1 MSQSLFSDAS
11 QRLDEA
17 LKYASIS
24 DDAIERLKLPKSS
37 LKVSIPVRMDSGELR
52 IFPGYRV
59 RYDDTRGPT
68 KGGIRY
74 HQDVSIDEV
83 QSSSLLDD
91 LQMRGGQFALWRR
104 QGGYHG
110 QSQGTVSF

>member
-11 QRLDEA
+11 QRLEEA
-17 LKYASIS
+17 LAYASIS

-37 LKVSIPVRMDSGELR
+37 LKVSIPVRMDDGELR

-83 QSSSLLDD
+83 QHDCGRAGLWQCRGHCRRIA
-91 LQMRGGQFALWRR
+91 LQCRL
-104 QGGYHG
+104 
-110 QSQGTVSF
+110 